1 MKRPIC
7 VIALIYIFIILG
19 LHYLGVVFFD
29 YDEVCS
35 NISKSNNYKG
45 IIVEEKEEEDY
56 KNVYIVKL
64 QSENKTINN
73 RKCILNLNNKKDN
86 KKLSYGDEICFGAEY
101 LIPEGKR
108 NYGGFD
114 YSLYMKTQK
123 LYGTFETE
131 NYELINKNKG
141 NKLEEKI
148 LEFKK
153 YVKNILNTNLEKDEA
168 NLCIGLLIGDRTNIS
183 KQTEEDF
190 KNSNLTH
197 MLAVSGSHF
206 TYIIIAISFV
216 NKGIKR
222 KRLGQIIMIIV
233 IILFM
238 NLTGNTASVVRS
250 GIMAIY
256 IILASIFHKRAD
268 IWTSM
273 AVAIIIQLI
282 NNPYAIFDIGLQLS
296 YGGVIGIV
304 VFNKN
309 ILYKILYFDDYIEI
323 KINEKIQ
330 KNNKYKT
337 QEINNTETKL
347 SKVRKYIIEASA
359 VTISANIVIIPIMMY
374 HFNTISF
381 TFLISNL
388 LAGPILGFVVIFG
401 FILIFLSF
409 ILNSLL
415 MPFFFILNF
424 LTSLILYIAH
434 ICANLPFSKVFVPT
448 PNKLILVLFYLNLFS
463 LVYYKEKNVKN
474 KKQKYFSILLIT
486 IIIFNFIY
494 PLAVYTK
501 KNLTINFIDV
511 GQGDSTLIR
520 VDNKNILI
528 DGGGSL
534 YSDSF
539 DVGEK
544 TLFPYL
550 LDRGIKY
557 LDYVIVSHF
566 DADHFQGLEYVIN
579 NIKIKNAIIS
589 SLGQNSKEYETFLKL
604 AKKNKINIIYVKK
617 GDSINFKNTIID
629 ILYPDNEIINDN
641 AKNNN
646 ALVCKL
652 ISNNFSMLFT
662 GDIEEIAEKKILT
675 LYEKNKEKLRADV
688 LKVGHHG
695 SKTSSSQEFIKAV
708 SPKIALIGV
717 GKDNNFGHPNSGVIE
732 RIEKNGATIY
742 RTDNIGEIE
751 LSIKSNGNIIIN
763 TCIKEK
769 LKMQ

>member
-19 LHYLGVVFFD
+19 LHYLGVVFLN
-29 YDEVCS
+29 YDKVCS
-35 NISKSNNYKG
+35 NISKSDNYKG

-56 KNVYIVKL
+56 KKVYIVKL
-64 QSENKTINN
+64 QSDNEIINN
-73 RKCILNLNNKKDN
+73 RKCILNLKNKNN
-86 KKLSYGDEICFGAEY
+86 KKLSYGDEIYFDGEY
-101 LIPEGKR
+101 SIPEGKR

-123 LYGTFETE
+123 LYGTFEIE

-141 NKLEEKI
+141 NKIEEKI
-148 LEFKK
+148 LDFKK
-153 YVKNILNTNLEKDEA
+153 YVKNILNTNLQKDEA

-183 KQTEEDF
+183 KQIEEDF

-206 TYIIIAISFV
+206 TYIILAISFV

-309 ILYKILYFDDYIEI
+309 ILSKILYFDNYI
-323 KINEKIQ
+323 KINIKEKIQ
-330 KNNKYKT
+330 KNNKYKM
-337 QEINNTETKL
+337 QEINNTEIKL
-347 SKVRKYIIEASA
+347 SKVKKYIIEASA

-388 LAGPILGFVVIFG
+388 LVGPILGFVVIFG

-409 ILNSLL
+409 ILNSFL
-415 MPFFFILNF
+415 MPFFFSLNILI
-424 LTSLILYIAH
+424 SIILYIAH

-448 PNKLILVLFYLNLFS
+448 PNKLMLVLFYLNLFI
-463 LVYYKEKNVKN
+463 LVYYKDKN
-474 KKQKYFSILLIT
+474 KKQKYSSILLII

-494 PLAVYTK
+494 PLAASTK

-550 LDRGIKY
+550 LDRGITY

-579 NIKIKNAIIS
+579 NIKVKNAIIS
-589 SLGQNSKEYETFLKL
+589 SLGQNSKEYETFLNL
-604 AKKNKINIIYVKK
+604 AKKKKINIIYVKK
-617 GDSINFKNTIID
+617 GDSINFNNAKIE

-652 ISNNFSMLFT
+652 IYNNFSMLFT
-662 GDIEEIAEKKILT
+662 GDIEEIAEKKILK

-695 SKTSSSQEFIKAV
+695 SKTSSSYDFIKTV

-717 GKDNNFGHPNSGVIE
+717 GKDNNFGHPNLGVIE
-732 RIEKNGATIY
+732 RLEKSGATIY
-742 RTDNIGEIE
+742 RTDYMGEIE
-751 LSIKSNGNIIIN
+751 LSIKSNGNMTIN

-769 LKMQ
+769 LN

>member
-19 LHYLGVVFFD
+19 LHYLGVVFLN
-29 YDEVCS
+29 YDKVCS
-35 NISKSNNYKG
+35 NISKSDNYKG

-56 KNVYIVKL
+56 KKVYIVKL
-64 QSENKTINN
+64 QSDNEIINN
-73 RKCILNLNNKKDN
+73 RKCILNLKNKNN
-86 KKLSYGDEICFGAEY
+86 KKLSYGDEIYFDGEY
-101 LIPEGKR
+101 SIPEGKR

-123 LYGTFETE
+123 LYGTFEIE

-141 NKLEEKI
+141 NKIEEKI
-148 LEFKK
+148 LDFKK
-153 YVKNILNTNLEKDEA
+153 YVKNILNTNLQKDEA

-183 KQTEEDF
+183 KQIEEDF

-206 TYIIIAISFV
+206 TYIILAISFV

-309 ILYKILYFDDYIEI
+309 ILSKILYIDNYTKI

-330 KNNKYKT
+330 KNNKYKM
-337 QEINNTETKL
+337 QEINNTEIKL
-347 SKVRKYIIEASA
+347 SKVKKYIIEASA

-388 LAGPILGFVVIFG
+388 LVGPILGFVVIFG

-409 ILNSLL
+409 ILNSFL
-415 MPFFFILNF
+415 MPFFFILNI
-424 LTSLILYIAH
+424 LISIILYIAH

-448 PNKLILVLFYLNLFS
+448 PNKLMLVLFYLNLFI

-474 KKQKYFSILLIT
+474 KKQKYSSILLII

-494 PLAVYTK
+494 PLADSTK

-550 LDRGIKY
+550 LDRGITY

-579 NIKIKNAIIS
+579 NIKVKNAIIS
-589 SLGQNSKEYETFLKL
+589 SLGQNSKEYETFLNL
-604 AKKNKINIIYVKK
+604 AKKKKINIIYVKK
-617 GDSINFKNTIID
+617 GDSINFNNAKIE

-652 ISNNFSMLFT
+652 IYNNFSMLFT
-662 GDIEEIAEKKILT
+662 GDIEEIAEKKILK

-695 SKTSSSQEFIKAV
+695 SKTSSSYDFIKTV

-717 GKDNNFGHPNSGVIE
+717 GKDNNFGHPNLGVIE
-732 RIEKNGATIY
+732 RLEKSGATIY
-742 RTDNIGEIE
+742 RTDNMGEIE
-751 LSIKSNGNIIIN
+751 LSIKSNGNMTIN

-769 LKMQ
+769 

>member
-19 LHYLGVVFFD
+19 LHYLGVVFLN

-35 NISKSNNYKG
+35 NISKSNSYKG

-56 KNVYIVKL
+56 KKVYIVKL
-64 QSENKTINN
+64 QSDNEIINN
-73 RKCILNLNNKKDN
+73 RKCILNLKNKNN
-86 KKLSYGDEICFGAEY
+86 KKLSYGDEIYFDGEY
-101 LIPEGKR
+101 SIPEGKR

-148 LEFKK
+148 LDFKK
-153 YVKNILNTNLEKDEA
+153 YVKNILNTNLQKDEA

-183 KQTEEDF
+183 KQIEEDF

-309 ILYKILYFDDYIEI
+309 ILSKILYFDNYI
-323 KINEKIQ
+323 KINIKEKIQ
-330 KNNKYKT
+330 KNNKYKM
-337 QEINNTETKL
+337 QEINNTEIKL
-347 SKVRKYIIEASA
+347 SKVKKYIIEASA

-388 LAGPILGFVVIFG
+388 LVGPILGFVVIFG

-415 MPFFFILNF
+415 MPFFFILNI
-424 LTSLILYIAH
+424 LISIILYIAH

-448 PNKLILVLFYLNLFS
+448 PNKLILVLFYLNLFI

-474 KKQKYFSILLIT
+474 KKQKYSSILLII

-494 PLAVYTK
+494 PFAASTK

-550 LDRGIKY
+550 LDRGITY

-579 NIKIKNAIIS
+579 NIKVKNTIIS
-589 SLGQNSKEYETFLKL
+589 SLGQNSKEFETFLNL
-604 AKKNKINIIYVKK
+604 AKKKKINIIYVKK
-617 GDSINFKNTIID
+617 GDSINFNNAKID

-652 ISNNFSMLFT
+652 IYNNFSMLFT
-662 GDIEEIAEKKILT
+662 GDIEEIAEKKILK

-695 SKTSSSQEFIKAV
+695 SKTSSSYDFIKTV

-717 GKDNNFGHPNSGVIE
+717 GKDNNFGHPNLGVIE
-732 RIEKNGATIY
+732 RLEKSGATIY
-742 RTDNIGEIE
+742 RTDYMGEIE
-751 LSIKSNGNIIIN
+751 LSIKSNGNMTIN

-769 LKMQ
+769 LN

>member
-19 LHYLGVVFFD
+19 LHYLGVVFFN
-29 YDEVCS
+29 YDEVCN

-56 KNVYIVKL
+56 KKVYIVKL
-64 QSENKTINN
+64 QSDNEIINN
-73 RKCILNLNNKKDN
+73 RKCILNLKNKNN
-86 KKLSYGDEICFGAEY
+86 KKLSYGDEIYFDGEY
-101 LIPEGKR
+101 SIPEGKR

-123 LYGTFETE
+123 LYGTFEIE

-141 NKLEEKI
+141 NKIEEKI
-148 LEFKK
+148 LDFKK
-153 YVKNILNTNLEKDEA
+153 YVKNILNTNLQKDEA
-168 NLCIGLLIGDRTNIS
+168 NLCIGLLIGDRANIS
-183 KQTEEDF
+183 KQIEEDF

-309 ILYKILYFDDYIEI
+309 ILSKILYFDNYI
-323 KINEKIQ
+323 KINIKEKIQ
-330 KNNKYKT
+330 KNNKYKM
-337 QEINNTETKL
+337 QEINNTEIKL
-347 SKVRKYIIEASA
+347 SKVKKYIIEASA

-388 LAGPILGFVVIFG
+388 LVGPILGFVVIFG

-409 ILNSLL
+409 ILNSFL
-415 MPFFFILNF
+415 MPFFFILNI
-424 LTSLILYIAH
+424 LISIILYIAH

-448 PNKLILVLFYLNLFS
+448 PNKLMLVLFYLNLFI
-463 LVYYKEKNVKN
+463 LFYYKEKNVKN
-474 KKQKYFSILLIT
+474 KKQKYSSILLII

-494 PLAVYTK
+494 PLADSTK

-534 YSDSF
+534 YSDGF

-550 LDRGIKY
+550 LDRGITY

-579 NIKIKNAIIS
+579 NIKVKNAIIS
-589 SLGQNSKEYETFLKL
+589 SLGQNSKEYETFLNL
-604 AKKNKINIIYVKK
+604 AKKKKINIIYVKK
-617 GDSINFKNTIID
+617 GDSINFNNAKID

-652 ISNNFSMLFT
+652 IYNNFSMLFT
-662 GDIEEIAEKKILT
+662 GDIEEIAEKKILK

-695 SKTSSSQEFIKAV
+695 SKTSSSYDFIKTV
-708 SPKIALIGV
+708 FPKIALIGV
-717 GKDNNFGHPNSGVIE
+717 GKDNNFGHPNLGVIE
-732 RIEKNGATIY
+732 RLEKSGATIY
-742 RTDNIGEIE
+742 RTDYMGEIE
-751 LSIKSNGNIIIN
+751 LSIKSNGNMTIN

-769 LKMQ
+769 LN

>member
-19 LHYLGVVFFD
+19 LHYLGVVFLN

-56 KNVYIVKL
+56 KKVYIVKL
-64 QSENKTINN
+64 QSDNEIINN
-73 RKCILNLNNKKDN
+73 RKCILNLKNKNN
-86 KKLSYGDEICFGAEY
+86 KKLSYGDEIYFDGEY
-101 LIPEGKR
+101 SIPEGKR

-123 LYGTFETE
+123 LYGTFEIE

-141 NKLEEKI
+141 NKIEEKI
-148 LEFKK
+148 LDFKK
-153 YVKNILNTNLEKDEA
+153 YVKNILNTNLQKDEA

-183 KQTEEDF
+183 KQIEEDF

-304 VFNKN
+304 GFNKN
-309 ILYKILYFDDYIEI
+309 ILSKILYFDNYI
-323 KINEKIQ
+323 KINIKEKIQ
-330 KNNKYKT
+330 KNNKYKM
-337 QEINNTETKL
+337 QEINNTEIKL
-347 SKVRKYIIEASA
+347 SKVKKYIIEASA

-388 LAGPILGFVVIFG
+388 LVGPILGFVVIFG

-409 ILNSLL
+409 ILNSFL
-415 MPFFFILNF
+415 MPFFFILNI
-424 LTSLILYIAH
+424 LISIILYIAH

-448 PNKLILVLFYLNLFS
+448 PNKLMLVLFYLNLFI
-463 LVYYKEKNVKN
+463 LFYYKEKNVKN
-474 KKQKYFSILLIT
+474 KKQKYSSILLII

-494 PLAVYTK
+494 PLADSTK

-550 LDRGIKY
+550 LDRGITY

-579 NIKIKNAIIS
+579 NIKVKNAIIS
-589 SLGQNSKEYETFLKL
+589 SLGQNSKEFEMFLNL
-604 AKKNKINIIYVKK
+604 AKKKKINIIYVKK
-617 GDSINFKNTIID
+617 GDSINFNNAKIE

-652 ISNNFSMLFT
+652 IYNNFSMLFT
-662 GDIEEIAEKKILT
+662 GDIEEIAEKKILK

-695 SKTSSSQEFIKAV
+695 SKTSSSYDFIKTV

-717 GKDNNFGHPNSGVIE
+717 GKDNNFGHPNLGVIE
-732 RIEKNGATIY
+732 RLEKSGATIY
-742 RTDNIGEIE
+742 RTDNMGEIE
-751 LSIKSNGNIIIN
+751 LSIKSNGNMTIN

-769 LKMQ
+769 

>member
-19 LHYLGVVFFD
+19 LHYLGVVFFN
-29 YDEVCS
+29 YDKVCS

-56 KNVYIVKL
+56 KKVYIVKL
-64 QSENKTINN
+64 QSDNEIINN
-73 RKCILNLNNKKDN
+73 RKCILNLKNKNN
-86 KKLSYGDEICFGAEY
+86 KKLSYGDEIYFDGEY
-101 LIPEGKR
+101 SIPEGKR

-123 LYGTFETE
+123 LYGTFEIE

-141 NKLEEKI
+141 NKIEEKI
-148 LEFKK
+148 LDFKK
-153 YVKNILNTNLEKDEA
+153 YVKNILNTNLQKDEA

-183 KQTEEDF
+183 KQIEEDF

-206 TYIIIAISFV
+206 TYIILAISFV

-309 ILYKILYFDDYIEI
+309 ILTKILYFDNYI
-323 KINEKIQ
+323 KINIKEKIQ
-330 KNNKYKT
+330 KNNKYKM
-337 QEINNTETKL
+337 QEINNTEIKL
-347 SKVRKYIIEASA
+347 SKVKKYIIEASA

-388 LAGPILGFVVIFG
+388 LVGPILGFVVIFG

-409 ILNSLL
+409 ILNSFL
-415 MPFFFILNF
+415 MPFFFILNI
-424 LTSLILYIAH
+424 LISIILYIAH

-448 PNKLILVLFYLNLFS
+448 PNKLMLVLFYLNLFI
-463 LVYYKEKNVKN
+463 LFYYKEKNVKN
-474 KKQKYFSILLIT
+474 KKQKYSSILLII

-494 PLAVYTK
+494 PLADSTK

-550 LDRGIKY
+550 LDRGITY

-579 NIKIKNAIIS
+579 NIKVKNAIIS
-589 SLGQNSKEYETFLKL
+589 SLGQNSKEYETFLNL
-604 AKKNKINIIYVKK
+604 AKKKKINIIYVKK
-617 GDSINFKNTIID
+617 GDSINFNNAKIE

-652 ISNNFSMLFT
+652 IYNNFSMLFT
-662 GDIEEIAEKKILT
+662 GDIEEIAEKKILK
-675 LYEKNKEKLRADV
+675 LYEKNKEKLREDV

-695 SKTSSSQEFIKAV
+695 SKTSSSYDFIKTV

-717 GKDNNFGHPNSGVIE
+717 GKDNNFGHPNLGVIE
-732 RIEKNGATIY
+732 RLEKSGATIY
-742 RTDNIGEIE
+742 RTDNMGEIE
-751 LSIKSNGNIIIN
+751 LSIKSNGNMTIN

-769 LKMQ
+769 

>member
-19 LHYLGVVFFD
+19 LHYLGVVFLN

-56 KNVYIVKL
+56 KKVYIVKL
-64 QSENKTINN
+64 QSDNEIINN
-73 RKCILNLNNKKDN
+73 RKCILNLKNKNN
-86 KKLSYGDEICFGAEY
+86 KKLSYGDEIYFDGEY
-101 LIPEGKR
+101 SIPEGKR

-123 LYGTFETE
+123 LYGTFEIE

-148 LEFKK
+148 LDFKK
-153 YVKNILNTNLEKDEA
+153 YVKNILNTNLQKDEA

-183 KQTEEDF
+183 KQIEEDF

-206 TYIIIAISFV
+206 TYIILAISFV

-309 ILYKILYFDDYIEI
+309 ILSKILYFDNYI
-323 KINEKIQ
+323 KINIKEKIQ
-330 KNNKYKT
+330 KNNKYKM
-337 QEINNTETKL
+337 QEINNTEIKL
-347 SKVRKYIIEASA
+347 SKVKKYIIEASA

-388 LAGPILGFVVIFG
+388 LVGPILGFVVIFG

-409 ILNSLL
+409 ILNSFL
-415 MPFFFILNF
+415 MPFFFILNI
-424 LTSLILYIAH
+424 LISIILYIAH

-448 PNKLILVLFYLNLFS
+448 PNKLILVLFYLNLFT
-463 LVYYKEKNVKN
+463 LFYYKEKNVKN
-474 KKQKYFSILLIT
+474 KKQKYSSILLII

-494 PLAVYTK
+494 PLADSTK

-550 LDRGIKY
+550 LDRGITY

-579 NIKIKNAIIS
+579 NIKVKNAIIS
-589 SLGQNSKEYETFLKL
+589 SLGQNSKEYETFLNL
-604 AKKNKINIIYVKK
+604 AKKKKINIIYVKK
-617 GDSINFKNTIID
+617 GDSINFNNAKIE

-652 ISNNFSMLFT
+652 IYNNFSMLFT
-662 GDIEEIAEKKILT
+662 GDIEEIAEKKILK

-695 SKTSSSQEFIKAV
+695 SKTSSSYDFIKTV
-708 SPKIALIGV
+708 FPKIALIGV
-717 GKDNNFGHPNSGVIE
+717 GKDNNFGHPNLGVIE
-732 RIEKNGATIY
+732 RIEKSGATIY
-742 RTDNIGEIE
+742 RTDYMGEIE
-751 LSIKSNGNIIIN
+751 LSIKSNGNMTIN

-769 LKMQ
+769 LN

>member
-19 LHYLGVVFFD
+19 LHYLGVVFLN
-29 YDEVCS
+29 YDEVCN

-56 KNVYIVKL
+56 KKVYIVKL
-64 QSENKTINN
+64 QSDNEIINN
-73 RKCILNLNNKKDN
+73 RKCILNLKNKNN
-86 KKLSYGDEICFGAEY
+86 KKLSYGDEIYFDREY
-101 LIPEGKR
+101 SIPEGKR

-123 LYGTFETE
+123 LYGTFEIE

-141 NKLEEKI
+141 NKIEEKI
-148 LEFKK
+148 LGFKK
-153 YVKNILNTNLEKDEA
+153 YVKNILNTNLQKDEA

-183 KQTEEDF
+183 KQIEEDF

-309 ILYKILYFDDYIEI
+309 ILSKILYFDNYI
-323 KINEKIQ
+323 KINIKEKIQ
-330 KNNKYKT
+330 KNNKYKM
-337 QEINNTETKL
+337 QEINNTEIKL
-347 SKVRKYIIEASA
+347 SKVKKYIIEASA

-388 LAGPILGFVVIFG
+388 IVGPILGFVVIFG

-415 MPFFFILNF
+415 MPFFFILNI
-424 LTSLILYIAH
+424 LISIILYIAH

-448 PNKLILVLFYLNLFS
+448 PNKLILVLFYLNLFT
-463 LVYYKEKNVKN
+463 LFYYKEKNVKN
-474 KKQKYFSILLIT
+474 KKQKYSSILLII

-494 PLAVYTK
+494 PLADSTK

-550 LDRGIKY
+550 LDRGITY

-579 NIKIKNAIIS
+579 NIKVKNAIIS
-589 SLGQNSKEYETFLKL
+589 SLGQNSKEFETFLNL
-604 AKKNKINIIYVKK
+604 AKKKKINIIYVKK
-617 GDSINFKNTIID
+617 GDSINFNNAKIE

-652 ISNNFSMLFT
+652 IYNNFSMLFT
-662 GDIEEIAEKKILT
+662 GDIEEIAEKKILK

-695 SKTSSSQEFIKAV
+695 SKTSSSYDFIKTV

-717 GKDNNFGHPNSGVIE
+717 GKDNNFGHPNLGVIE
-732 RIEKNGATIY
+732 RLEKSGTTIY
-742 RTDNIGEIE
+742 RTDYMGEIE
-751 LSIKSNGNIIIN
+751 LSIKSNGNMTIN

-769 LKMQ
+769 LN

>member
-19 LHYLGVVFFD
+19 LYYLGVVFFN
-29 YDEVCS
+29 YDKVCS

-56 KNVYIVKL
+56 KKVYIVKL
-64 QSENKTINN
+64 QSDNEIINN
-73 RKCILNLNNKKDN
+73 RKCILNLKNKNN
-86 KKLSYGDEICFGAEY
+86 KKLSYGDEIYFDGEY
-101 LIPEGKR
+101 SIPEGKR

-123 LYGTFETE
+123 LYGTFEIE

-141 NKLEEKI
+141 NKIEEKI
-148 LEFKK
+148 LDFKK
-153 YVKNILNTNLEKDEA
+153 YVKNILNTNLQKDEA

-183 KQTEEDF
+183 KQIEEDF

-206 TYIIIAISFV
+206 TYIILAISFV

-309 ILYKILYFDDYIEI
+309 ILSKILYFDNYI
-323 KINEKIQ
+323 KINIKEKIQ
-330 KNNKYKT
+330 KNNKYKM
-337 QEINNTETKL
+337 QEINNTEIKL
-347 SKVRKYIIEASA
+347 SKVKKYIIEASA

-388 LAGPILGFVVIFG
+388 LVGPILGFVVIFG

-409 ILNSLL
+409 ILNSFL
-415 MPFFFILNF
+415 MPFFFILNI
-424 LTSLILYIAH
+424 LISIILYIAH

-448 PNKLILVLFYLNLFS
+448 PNKLMLVLFYLNLFI
-463 LVYYKEKNVKN
+463 LFYYKEKNVKN
-474 KKQKYFSILLIT
+474 KKQKYSSILLII

-494 PLAVYTK
+494 PLADSTK

-550 LDRGIKY
+550 LDRGITY

-579 NIKIKNAIIS
+579 NIKVKNAIIS
-589 SLGQNSKEYETFLKL
+589 SLGQNSKEFETFLNL
-604 AKKNKINIIYVKK
+604 AKKKKINIIYVKK
-617 GDSINFKNTIID
+617 GDSINFNNAKIE
-629 ILYPDNEIINDN
+629 ILYPDNEIINGN

-652 ISNNFSMLFT
+652 IYNNFSMLFT
-662 GDIEEIAEKKILT
+662 GDIEEIAEKKILK

-695 SKTSSSQEFIKAV
+695 SKTSSSYDFIKTV
-708 SPKIALIGV
+708 FPKIALIGV
-717 GKDNNFGHPNSGVIE
+717 GKDNNFGHPNLGVIE
-732 RIEKNGATIY
+732 RLEKSGATIY
-742 RTDNIGEIE
+742 RTDYMGEIE
-751 LSIKSNGNIIIN
+751 LSIKSNGNMTIN

-769 LKMQ
+769 

>member
-1 MKRPIC
+1 M
-7 VIALIYIFIILG
+7 
-19 LHYLGVVFFD
+19 
-29 YDEVCS
+29 
-35 NISKSNNYKG
+35 
-45 IIVEEKEEEDY
+45 
-56 KNVYIVKL
+56 
-64 QSENKTINN
+64 
-73 RKCILNLNNKKDN
+73 
-86 KKLSYGDEICFGAEY
+86 
-101 LIPEGKR
+101 
-108 NYGGFD
+108 
-114 YSLYMKTQK
+114 
-123 LYGTFETE
+123 
-131 NYELINKNKG
+131 
-141 NKLEEKI
+141 
-148 LEFKK
+148 
-153 YVKNILNTNLEKDEA
+153 
-168 NLCIGLLIGDRTNIS
+168 CIGLLIGDRTNIS
-183 KQTEEDF
+183 KQIEEDF

-304 VFNKN
+304 GFNKN
-309 ILYKILYFDDYIEI
+309 ILSKILYFDNYI
-323 KINEKIQ
+323 KINIKEKIQ
-330 KNNKYKT
+330 KNNKYKM
-337 QEINNTETKL
+337 QEINNTEIKL
-347 SKVRKYIIEASA
+347 SKVKKYIIEASA

-388 LAGPILGFVVIFG
+388 LVGPILGFVVIFG

-409 ILNSLL
+409 ILNSFL
-415 MPFFFILNF
+415 MPFFFILNI
-424 LTSLILYIAH
+424 LISIILYIAH

-448 PNKLILVLFYLNLFS
+448 PNKLMLVLFYLNLFI
-463 LVYYKEKNVKN
+463 LFYYKEKNVKN
-474 KKQKYFSILLIT
+474 KKQKYSSILLII

-494 PLAVYTK
+494 PLADSTK

-550 LDRGIKY
+550 LDRGITY

-579 NIKIKNAIIS
+579 NIKVKNAIIS
-589 SLGQNSKEYETFLKL
+589 SLGQNSKEFEMFLNL
-604 AKKNKINIIYVKK
+604 AKKKKINIIYVKK
-617 GDSINFKNTIID
+617 GDSINFNNAKIE

-652 ISNNFSMLFT
+652 IYNNFSMLFT
-662 GDIEEIAEKKILT
+662 GDIEEIAEKKILK

-695 SKTSSSQEFIKAV
+695 SKTSSSYDFIKTV

-717 GKDNNFGHPNSGVIE
+717 GKDNNFGHPNLGVIE
-732 RIEKNGATIY
+732 RLEKSGATIY
-742 RTDNIGEIE
+742 RTDNMGEIE
-751 LSIKSNGNIIIN
+751 LSIKSNGNMTIN

-769 LKMQ
+769 

>member
-19 LHYLGVVFFD
+19 LHYLGVVFLN
-29 YDEVCS
+29 YNKVCS
-35 NISKSNNYKG
+35 NISKSDNYKG

-56 KNVYIVKL
+56 KKVYIVKL
-64 QSENKTINN
+64 QSDNEIINN
-73 RKCILNLNNKKDN
+73 RKCILNLKNKNN
-86 KKLSYGDEICFGAEY
+86 KKLSYGDEIYFDGEY
-101 LIPEGKR
+101 SIPEGKR

-123 LYGTFETE
+123 LYGTFEIE

-148 LEFKK
+148 LDFKK
-153 YVKNILNTNLEKDEA
+153 YVKNILNTNLQKDEA

-183 KQTEEDF
+183 KQIEEDF

-206 TYIIIAISFV
+206 TYIILAISFV

-238 NLTGNTASVVRS
+238 NLTGNTASVIRS

-309 ILYKILYFDDYIEI
+309 ILSKILYFDNYI
-323 KINEKIQ
+323 KINIKEKIQ
-330 KNNKYKT
+330 KNNKYKM
-337 QEINNTETKL
+337 QEINNTEIKL
-347 SKVRKYIIEASA
+347 SKVKKYIIEASA

-409 ILNSLL
+409 ILNSFL
-415 MPFFFILNF
+415 MPFFFSLNILI
-424 LTSLILYIAH
+424 SIILYIAH

-448 PNKLILVLFYLNLFS
+448 PNKLMLVLFYLNLFI
-463 LVYYKEKNVKN
+463 LVYYKDKN
-474 KKQKYFSILLIT
+474 KKQKYSSILLII

-494 PLAVYTK
+494 PLAASTK

-550 LDRGIKY
+550 LDRGITY

-579 NIKIKNAIIS
+579 NIKVKNAIIS
-589 SLGQNSKEYETFLKL
+589 SLGQNSKEYETFLNL
-604 AKKNKINIIYVKK
+604 AKKKKINIIYVKK
-617 GDSINFKNTIID
+617 GDSIKFNNAKID

-652 ISNNFSMLFT
+652 IYNNFSMLFT
-662 GDIEEIAEKKILT
+662 GDIEEIAEKKILK

-695 SKTSSSQEFIKAV
+695 SKTSSSYDFIKTV

-717 GKDNNFGHPNSGVIE
+717 GKDNNFGHPNLGVIE
-732 RIEKNGATIY
+732 RLEKSGATIY
-742 RTDNIGEIE
+742 RTDNMGEIE
-751 LSIKSNGNIIIN
+751 LSIKSNGNMTIN

-769 LKMQ
+769 

>member
-19 LHYLGVVFFD
+19 LHYLGVVFLN
-29 YDEVCS
+29 YNKVCS
-35 NISKSNNYKG
+35 NISKSDNYKG

-56 KNVYIVKL
+56 KKVYIVKL
-64 QSENKTINN
+64 QSDNEIINN
-73 RKCILNLNNKKDN
+73 RKCILNLKNKNN
-86 KKLSYGDEICFGAEY
+86 KKLSYGDEIYFDGEY
-101 LIPEGKR
+101 SIPEGKR

-123 LYGTFETE
+123 LYGTFEIE

-148 LEFKK
+148 LDFKK
-153 YVKNILNTNLEKDEA
+153 YVKNILNTNLQKDEA

-183 KQTEEDF
+183 KQIEEDF

-206 TYIIIAISFV
+206 TYIILAISFV

-309 ILYKILYFDDYIEI
+309 ILSKILYFDNYI
-323 KINEKIQ
+323 KINIKEKIQ
-330 KNNKYKT
+330 KNNKYKM
-337 QEINNTETKL
+337 QEINNTEIKL
-347 SKVRKYIIEASA
+347 SKVKKYIIEASA

-388 LAGPILGFVVIFG
+388 LVGPILGFVVIFG

-409 ILNSLL
+409 ILNSFL
-415 MPFFFILNF
+415 MPFFFILNI
-424 LTSLILYIAH
+424 LISIILYIAH

-448 PNKLILVLFYLNLFS
+448 PNKLMLVLFYLNLFI

-474 KKQKYFSILLIT
+474 KKQKYSSILLII

-494 PLAVYTK
+494 PLAASTK

-550 LDRGIKY
+550 LDRGITY

-579 NIKIKNAIIS
+579 NIKVKNAIIS
-589 SLGQNSKEYETFLKL
+589 SLGQNSKEYETFLNL
-604 AKKNKINIIYVKK
+604 AKKKKINIIYVKK
-617 GDSINFKNTIID
+617 GDSIKFNNAKME

-652 ISNNFSMLFT
+652 IYNNFSMLFT
-662 GDIEEIAEKKILT
+662 GDIEEIAEKKILK

-695 SKTSSSQEFIKAV
+695 SKTSSSYDFIKTV

-717 GKDNNFGHPNSGVIE
+717 GKDNNFGHPNLGVIE
-732 RIEKNGATIY
+732 RLEKSGATIY
-742 RTDNIGEIE
+742 RTDNMGEIE
-751 LSIKSNGNIIIN
+751 LSIKSNGNMTIN

-769 LKMQ
+769 

>member
-19 LHYLGVVFFD
+19 LHYLGVVFFN
-29 YDEVCS
+29 YDKVCS

-56 KNVYIVKL
+56 KKVYIVKL
-64 QSENKTINN
+64 QSDNEIINN
-73 RKCILNLNNKKDN
+73 RKCILNLKNKNN
-86 KKLSYGDEICFGAEY
+86 KKLSYGDEIYFDGEY
-101 LIPEGKR
+101 SIPEGKR

-123 LYGTFETE
+123 LYGTFEIE

-148 LEFKK
+148 LDFKK
-153 YVKNILNTNLEKDEA
+153 YVKNILNTNLQKDEA

-183 KQTEEDF
+183 KQIEEDF

-206 TYIIIAISFV
+206 TYIILAISFV

-309 ILYKILYFDDYIEI
+309 ILSKILYFDNYI
-323 KINEKIQ
+323 KINIKEKIQ
-330 KNNKYKT
+330 KNNKYKM
-337 QEINNTETKL
+337 QEINNTEIKL
-347 SKVRKYIIEASA
+347 SKVKKYIIEASA

-388 LAGPILGFVVIFG
+388 LVGPILGFVVIFG

-409 ILNSLL
+409 ILNSFL
-415 MPFFFILNF
+415 MPFFFILNI
-424 LTSLILYIAH
+424 LISIILYIAH

-448 PNKLILVLFYLNLFS
+448 PNKLMLVLFYLNLFI
-463 LVYYKEKNVKN
+463 LFYYKEKNVKN
-474 KKQKYFSILLIT
+474 KKQKYSSILLII

-494 PLAVYTK
+494 PLADSTK

-550 LDRGIKY
+550 LDRGITY

-579 NIKIKNAIIS
+579 NIKVKNAIIS
-589 SLGQNSKEYETFLKL
+589 SLGQNSKEFETFLNL
-604 AKKNKINIIYVKK
+604 AKKKKINIIYVKK
-617 GDSINFKNTIID
+617 GDSINFNNAKIE
-629 ILYPDNEIINDN
+629 ILYPDNEIINGN

-652 ISNNFSMLFT
+652 IYNNFSMLFT
-662 GDIEEIAEKKILT
+662 GDIEEIAEKKILK

-695 SKTSSSQEFIKAV
+695 SKTSSSYDFIKTV
-708 SPKIALIGV
+708 FPKIALIGV
-717 GKDNNFGHPNSGVIE
+717 GKDNNFGHPNLGVIE
-732 RIEKNGATIY
+732 RLEKSGATIY
-742 RTDNIGEIE
+742 RTDYMGEIE
-751 LSIKSNGNIIIN
+751 LSIKSNGNMTIN

-769 LKMQ
+769 LN

>member
-19 LHYLGVVFFD
+19 LHYLGVVFLN
-29 YDEVCS
+29 YDEVCN

-56 KNVYIVKL
+56 KKVYIVKL
-64 QSENKTINN
+64 QSDNEIINN
-73 RKCILNLNNKKDN
+73 RKCILNLKNKNN
-86 KKLSYGDEICFGAEY
+86 KKLSYGDEIYFDREY
-101 LIPEGKR
+101 SIPEGKR

-123 LYGTFETE
+123 LYGTFEIE

-141 NKLEEKI
+141 NKIEEKI
-148 LEFKK
+148 LGFKK
-153 YVKNILNTNLEKDEA
+153 YVKNILNTNLQKDEA

-183 KQTEEDF
+183 KQIEEDF

-309 ILYKILYFDDYIEI
+309 ILSKILYFDNYI
-323 KINEKIQ
+323 KINIKEKIQ
-330 KNNKYKT
+330 KNNKYKM
-337 QEINNTETKL
+337 QEINNTEIKL
-347 SKVRKYIIEASA
+347 SKVKKYIIEASA

-388 LAGPILGFVVIFG
+388 IVGPILGFVVIFG

-424 LTSLILYIAH
+424 LISIILYIAH

-448 PNKLILVLFYLNLFS
+448 PNKLILVLFYLNLFT
-463 LVYYKEKNVKN
+463 LFYYKEKNVKN
-474 KKQKYFSILLIT
+474 KKQKYSSILLII

-494 PLAVYTK
+494 PLAASTK

-550 LDRGIKY
+550 LDRGITY

-579 NIKIKNAIIS
+579 NIKVKNAIIS
-589 SLGQNSKEYETFLKL
+589 SLGQNSKEYETFLNL
-604 AKKNKINIIYVKK
+604 AKKKKINIIYVKK
-617 GDSINFKNTIID
+617 GDSINFNNAKIE

-652 ISNNFSMLFT
+652 IYNNFSMLFT
-662 GDIEEIAEKKILT
+662 GDIEEIAEKKILK
-675 LYEKNKEKLRADV
+675 LYEKNKEKLRADI

-695 SKTSSSQEFIKAV
+695 SKTSSSYNFIKTV

-717 GKDNNFGHPNSGVIE
+717 GKDNNFGHPNLGVIE
-732 RIEKNGATIY
+732 RLEKSGATIY
-742 RTDNIGEIE
+742 RTDYMGEIE
-751 LSIKSNGNIIIN
+751 LSIKSNGNMTIN

-769 LKMQ
+769 LN

>member
-19 LHYLGVVFFD
+19 LHYLGVVFLN
-29 YDEVCS
+29 YDKVCS
-35 NISKSNNYKG
+35 NISKSDNYKG

-56 KNVYIVKL
+56 KKVYIVKL
-64 QSENKTINN
+64 QSDNEIINN
-73 RKCILNLNNKKDN
+73 RKCILNLKNKNN
-86 KKLSYGDEICFGAEY
+86 KKLSYGDEIYFDGEY
-101 LIPEGKR
+101 SIPEGKR

-123 LYGTFETE
+123 LYGTFEIE

-141 NKLEEKI
+141 NKIEEKI
-148 LEFKK
+148 LDFKK
-153 YVKNILNTNLEKDEA
+153 YVKNILNTNLQKDEA

-183 KQTEEDF
+183 KQIEEDF

-206 TYIIIAISFV
+206 TYIILAISFV

-309 ILYKILYFDDYIEI
+309 ILSKILYIDNYI
-323 KINEKIQ
+323 KINIKEKIQ
-330 KNNKYKT
+330 KNNKYKM
-337 QEINNTETKL
+337 QEINNTEIKL
-347 SKVRKYIIEASA
+347 SKVKKYIIEASA

-388 LAGPILGFVVIFG
+388 LVGPILGFVVIFG

-409 ILNSLL
+409 ILNSFL
-415 MPFFFILNF
+415 MPFFFILNI
-424 LTSLILYIAH
+424 LISIILYIAH

-448 PNKLILVLFYLNLFS
+448 PNKLMLVLFYLNLFI

-474 KKQKYFSILLIT
+474 KKQKYSSILLII

-494 PLAVYTK
+494 PLAASTK

-550 LDRGIKY
+550 LDRGITY

-579 NIKIKNAIIS
+579 NIKVKNAIIS
-589 SLGQNSKEYETFLKL
+589 SLGQNSKEYETFLNL
-604 AKKNKINIIYVKK
+604 AKKKKINIIYVKK
-617 GDSINFKNTIID
+617 GDSINFNNAKIE

-652 ISNNFSMLFT
+652 IYNNFSMLFT
-662 GDIEEIAEKKILT
+662 GDIEEIAEKKILK

-695 SKTSSSQEFIKAV
+695 SKTSSSYDFIKTV

-717 GKDNNFGHPNSGVIE
+717 GKDNNFGHPNLGVIE
-732 RIEKNGATIY
+732 RLEKSGATIY
-742 RTDNIGEIE
+742 RTDNMGEIE
-751 LSIKSNGNIIIN
+751 LSIKSNGNMTIN

-769 LKMQ
+769 

>member
-19 LHYLGVVFFD
+19 LHYLGVVFFN
-29 YDEVCS
+29 YDKVCS

-56 KNVYIVKL
+56 KKVYIVKL
-64 QSENKTINN
+64 QSENKAINN
-73 RKCILNLNNKKDN
+73 RKCILNLKNKNN
-86 KKLSYGDEICFGAEY
+86 KKLSYGDEIYFDGEY
-101 LIPEGKR
+101 SIPEGKR

-123 LYGTFETE
+123 LYGTFEIE

-141 NKLEEKI
+141 NKIEEKI
-148 LEFKK
+148 LDFKK
-153 YVKNILNTNLEKDEA
+153 YVKNILNTNLQKDEA

-183 KQTEEDF
+183 KQIEEDF

-206 TYIIIAISFV
+206 TYIILAISFV

-309 ILYKILYFDDYIEI
+309 ILSKILYFDNYI
-323 KINEKIQ
+323 KINIKEKIQ
-330 KNNKYKT
+330 KNNKYKM
-337 QEINNTETKL
+337 QEINNTEIKL
-347 SKVRKYIIEASA
+347 SKVKKYIIEASA

-388 LAGPILGFVVIFG
+388 LVGPILGFVVIFG

-409 ILNSLL
+409 ILNSFL
-415 MPFFFILNF
+415 MPFFFILNI
-424 LTSLILYIAH
+424 LISIILYIAH

-448 PNKLILVLFYLNLFS
+448 PNKLILVLFYLNLFT
-463 LVYYKEKNVKN
+463 LFYYKEKNVKN
-474 KKQKYFSILLIT
+474 KKQKYFSILLII

-494 PLAVYTK
+494 PLAASTK

-550 LDRGIKY
+550 LDRGITY

-579 NIKIKNAIIS
+579 NIKVKNAIIS
-589 SLGQNSKEYETFLKL
+589 SLGQNSKEYETFLNL
-604 AKKNKINIIYVKK
+604 TKKKKINIIYVKK
-617 GDSINFKNTIID
+617 GDSIKFNNAKIE

-652 ISNNFSMLFT
+652 IYNNFSMLFT
-662 GDIEEIAEKKILT
+662 GDIEEIAEKKILK

-695 SKTSSSQEFIKAV
+695 SKTSSSYQFIKAV

-717 GKDNNFGHPNSGVIE
+717 GKDNNFGHPNLGVIE
-732 RIEKNGATIY
+732 RIEKSGATIY
-742 RTDNIGEIE
+742 RTDYMGEIE
-751 LSIKSNGNIIIN
+751 LSIKSNGNMTIN

-769 LKMQ
+769 LN

>member
-19 LHYLGVVFFD
+19 LHYLGVVFLN

-56 KNVYIVKL
+56 KKVYIVKL
-64 QSENKTINN
+64 QSDNEIINN
-73 RKCILNLNNKKDN
+73 RKCILNLKNKNN
-86 KKLSYGDEICFGAEY
+86 KKLSYGDEIYFDGEY
-101 LIPEGKR
+101 SIPEGKR

-123 LYGTFETE
+123 LYGTFEIE

-148 LEFKK
+148 LDFKK
-153 YVKNILNTNLEKDEA
+153 YVKNILNTNLQKDEA

-183 KQTEEDF
+183 KQIEEDF

-309 ILYKILYFDDYIEI
+309 ILSKILYFDNYI
-323 KINEKIQ
+323 KINIKEKIQ
-330 KNNKYKT
+330 KNNKYKM
-337 QEINNTETKL
+337 QEINNTEIKL
-347 SKVRKYIIEASA
+347 SKVKKYIIEASA

-388 LAGPILGFVVIFG
+388 LVGPILGFVVIFG

-409 ILNSLL
+409 ILNSFL
-415 MPFFFILNF
+415 MPFFFILNI
-424 LTSLILYIAH
+424 LISIILYIAH

-448 PNKLILVLFYLNLFS
+448 PNKLILVLFYLNLFI
-463 LVYYKEKNVKN
+463 LFYYKEKNVKN
-474 KKQKYFSILLIT
+474 KKQKYSSILLII

-494 PLAVYTK
+494 PLAASTK

-550 LDRGIKY
+550 LDRGITY

-579 NIKIKNAIIS
+579 NIKVKNAIIS
-589 SLGQNSKEYETFLKL
+589 SLGQNSKEFETFLNL
-604 AKKNKINIIYVKK
+604 AKKKKINIIYVKK
-617 GDSINFKNTIID
+617 GDSINFNNAKID

-652 ISNNFSMLFT
+652 IYNNFSMLFT
-662 GDIEEIAEKKILT
+662 GDIEEIAEKKILK

-695 SKTSSSQEFIKAV
+695 SKTSSSYDFIKTV
-708 SPKIALIGV
+708 FPKIALIGV
-717 GKDNNFGHPNSGVIE
+717 GKDNNFGHPNLGVIE
-732 RIEKNGATIY
+732 RLEKSGATIY
-742 RTDNIGEIE
+742 RTDYMGEIE
-751 LSIKSNGNIIIN
+751 LSIKSNGNMTIN

-769 LKMQ
+769 

>member
-19 LHYLGVVFFD
+19 LHYLGVVFLN
-29 YDEVCS
+29 YDEVCN

-56 KNVYIVKL
+56 KKVYIVRL
-64 QSENKTINN
+64 QSDNETINN
-73 RKCILNLNNKKDN
+73 RKCILNLKNKNN
-86 KKLSYGDEICFGAEY
+86 KKLSYGDEIYFDGEY
-101 LIPEGKR
+101 SIPEGKR

-123 LYGTFETE
+123 LYGTFEIE

-148 LEFKK
+148 LDFKK
-153 YVKNILNTNLEKDEA
+153 YVKNILNTNLDKDEA

-183 KQTEEDF
+183 KQIEEDF

-206 TYIIIAISFV
+206 TYIILAISFA

-309 ILYKILYFDDYIEI
+309 ILSKILYFDNYI
-323 KINEKIQ
+323 KINIKEKIQ
-330 KNNKYKT
+330 KNNKYKM
-337 QEINNTETKL
+337 QEINNTEIKL
-347 SKVRKYIIEASA
+347 SKVKKYIIEASA

-388 LAGPILGFVVIFG
+388 LVGPILGFVVIFG

-409 ILNSLL
+409 ILNSFL
-415 MPFFFILNF
+415 MPFFFSLNILI
-424 LTSLILYIAH
+424 SIILYIAH

-448 PNKLILVLFYLNLFS
+448 PNKLMLVLFYLNLFI

-474 KKQKYFSILLIT
+474 KKQKYSSILLII

-494 PLAVYTK
+494 PLAASTK

-550 LDRGIKY
+550 LDRGITY

-579 NIKIKNAIIS
+579 NIKVKNAIIS
-589 SLGQNSKEYETFLKL
+589 SLGQNSKEYETFLNL
-604 AKKNKINIIYVKK
+604 AKKKKINIIYVKK
-617 GDSINFKNTIID
+617 GDSINFNNAKIE

-652 ISNNFSMLFT
+652 IYNNFSMLFT
-662 GDIEEIAEKKILT
+662 GDIEEIAEKKILK

-695 SKTSSSQEFIKAV
+695 SKTSSSYDFIKTV

-717 GKDNNFGHPNSGVIE
+717 GKDNNFGHPNLGVIE
-732 RIEKNGATIY
+732 RLEKSGATIY
-742 RTDNIGEIE
+742 RTDYMGEIE
-751 LSIKSNGNIIIN
+751 LSIKSNGNMTIN

-769 LKMQ
+769 LN

>member
-19 LHYLGVVFFD
+19 LHYLGVVFFN
-29 YDEVCS
+29 YDKVCS

-45 IIVEEKEEEDY
+45 IIVEEKEEQDY
-56 KNVYIVKL
+56 KKVYIVKL
-64 QSENKTINN
+64 QSENKAINN
-73 RKCILNLNNKKDN
+73 RKCILNLKNKNN
-86 KKLSYGDEICFGAEY
+86 KKLSYGDEIYFDGEY
-101 LIPEGKR
+101 SIPEGKR

-123 LYGTFETE
+123 LYGTFEIE

-148 LEFKK
+148 LDFKK
-153 YVKNILNTNLEKDEA
+153 YVKNILNTNLDKDEA

-183 KQTEEDF
+183 KQIEEDF

-206 TYIIIAISFV
+206 TYIILAISFV

-309 ILYKILYFDDYIEI
+309 ILSKILYIDNYTKI

-330 KNNKYKT
+330 KNNKYKM
-337 QEINNTETKL
+337 QEINNTEIKL
-347 SKVRKYIIEASA
+347 SKAKKYIIEASA

-388 LAGPILGFVVIFG
+388 LVGPILGFVVIFG

-409 ILNSLL
+409 ILNSFL
-415 MPFFFILNF
+415 MPFFFILNI
-424 LTSLILYIAH
+424 LISIILYIAH

-448 PNKLILVLFYLNLFS
+448 PNKLMLVLFYLNLFI
-463 LVYYKEKNVKN
+463 LVYYKDKN
-474 KKQKYFSILLIT
+474 KKQKYSSILLII

-494 PLAVYTK
+494 PLADSTK

-550 LDRGIKY
+550 LDRGITY

-579 NIKIKNAIIS
+579 NIKVKNAIIS
-589 SLGQNSKEYETFLKL
+589 SLGQNSKEYETFLNL
-604 AKKNKINIIYVKK
+604 TKKKKINIIYVKK
-617 GDSINFKNTIID
+617 GDSIKFNNAKIE

-652 ISNNFSMLFT
+652 IYNNFSMLFT
-662 GDIEEIAEKKILT
+662 GDIEEIAEKKILK

-695 SKTSSSQEFIKAV
+695 SKTSSSYDFIKTV

-717 GKDNNFGHPNSGVIE
+717 GKDNNFGHPNLGVIE
-732 RIEKNGATIY
+732 RLEKSGATIY
-742 RTDNIGEIE
+742 RTDNMGEIE
-751 LSIKSNGNIIIN
+751 LSIKSNGNMTIN

-769 LKMQ
+769 

>member
-19 LHYLGVVFFD
+19 LHYLGVVFLN

-56 KNVYIVKL
+56 KKVYIVKL
-64 QSENKTINN
+64 QSDNEIINN
-73 RKCILNLNNKKDN
+73 RKCILNLKNKNN
-86 KKLSYGDEICFGAEY
+86 KKLSYGDEIYFDGEY
-101 LIPEGKR
+101 SIPEEKR

-123 LYGTFETE
+123 LYGTFEIE
-131 NYELINKNKG
+131 NYELINKNKL

-148 LEFKK
+148 LDFKK
-153 YVKNILNTNLEKDEA
+153 YVKNILNTNLQKDEA

-183 KQTEEDF
+183 KQIEEDF

-206 TYIIIAISFV
+206 TYIILAISFV

-309 ILYKILYFDDYIEI
+309 ILSKILYFDNYI
-323 KINEKIQ
+323 KINIKEKIQ
-330 KNNKYKT
+330 KNNKYKM
-337 QEINNTETKL
+337 QEINNTEIKL
-347 SKVRKYIIEASA
+347 SKVKKYIIEASA

-388 LAGPILGFVVIFG
+388 LVGPILGFVVIFG

-409 ILNSLL
+409 ILNSFL
-415 MPFFFILNF
+415 MPFFFILNI
-424 LTSLILYIAH
+424 LISIILYIAH

-448 PNKLILVLFYLNLFS
+448 PNKLMLVLFYLNLFI

-474 KKQKYFSILLIT
+474 KKQKYFSILLI
-486 IIIFNFIY
+486 IIILFNFIY
-494 PLAVYTK
+494 PLAASTK

-550 LDRGIKY
+550 LDRGITY

-579 NIKIKNAIIS
+579 NIKVKNAIIS
-589 SLGQNSKEYETFLKL
+589 SLGQNSKEYETFLNL
-604 AKKNKINIIYVKK
+604 AKKKKINIIYVKK
-617 GDSINFKNTIID
+617 GDSINFNNAKIE

-652 ISNNFSMLFT
+652 IYNNFSMLFT
-662 GDIEEIAEKKILT
+662 GDIEEIAEKKILK

-695 SKTSSSQEFIKAV
+695 SKTSSSYDFIKTV

-717 GKDNNFGHPNSGVIE
+717 GKDNNFGHPNLGVIE
-732 RIEKNGATIY
+732 RLEKSGATIY
-742 RTDNIGEIE
+742 RTDYMGEIE
-751 LSIKSNGNIIIN
+751 LSIKSNGNMTIN

-769 LKMQ
+769 LN

>member
-19 LHYLGVVFFD
+19 LHYLGVVFFN
-29 YDEVCS
+29 YDKVCS

-56 KNVYIVKL
+56 KKVYIVKL
-64 QSENKTINN
+64 QSDNEIINN
-73 RKCILNLNNKKDN
+73 RKCILNLKNKNN
-86 KKLSYGDEICFGAEY
+86 KKLSYGDEIYFDGEY
-101 LIPEGKR
+101 SIPEGKR

-123 LYGTFETE
+123 LYGTFEIE

-141 NKLEEKI
+141 NKIEEKI
-148 LEFKK
+148 LDFKK
-153 YVKNILNTNLEKDEA
+153 YVKNILNTNLQKDEA

-183 KQTEEDF
+183 KQIEEDF

-206 TYIIIAISFV
+206 TYIILAISFV

-309 ILYKILYFDDYIEI
+309 ILTKILYFDNYI
-323 KINEKIQ
+323 KINIKEKIQ
-330 KNNKYKT
+330 KNNKYKM
-337 QEINNTETKL
+337 QEINNTEIKL
-347 SKVRKYIIEASA
+347 SKVKKYIIEASA

-388 LAGPILGFVVIFG
+388 LVGPILGFVVIFG

-409 ILNSLL
+409 ILNSFL
-415 MPFFFILNF
+415 MPFFFILNI
-424 LTSLILYIAH
+424 LISIILYIAH

-448 PNKLILVLFYLNLFS
+448 PNKLMLVLFYLNLFI
-463 LVYYKEKNVKN
+463 LFYYKEKNVKN
-474 KKQKYFSILLIT
+474 KKQKYSSILLII

-494 PLAVYTK
+494 PLADSTK

-550 LDRGIKY
+550 LDRGITY

-579 NIKIKNAIIS
+579 NIKVKNAIIS
-589 SLGQNSKEYETFLKL
+589 SLGQNSKEYETFLNL
-604 AKKNKINIIYVKK
+604 AKKKKINIIYVKK
-617 GDSINFKNTIID
+617 GDSINFNNAKIE

-652 ISNNFSMLFT
+652 IYNNFSMLFT
-662 GDIEEIAEKKILT
+662 GDIEEIAEKKILK

-695 SKTSSSQEFIKAV
+695 SKTSSSYDFIKTV

-717 GKDNNFGHPNSGVIE
+717 GKDNNFGHPNLGVIE
-732 RIEKNGATIY
+732 RLEKSGATIY
-742 RTDNIGEIE
+742 RTDYMGEIK
-751 LSIKSNGNIIIN
+751 LSIKSNGNMTIN

-769 LKMQ
+769 

>member
-19 LHYLGVVFFD
+19 LHYLGVVFLN
-29 YDEVCS
+29 YDKVCS

-56 KNVYIVKL
+56 KKVYIVKL
-64 QSENKTINN
+64 QSDNEIINN
-73 RKCILNLNNKKDN
+73 RKCILNLKNKNN
-86 KKLSYGDEICFGAEY
+86 KKLSYGDEIYFDGEY
-101 LIPEGKR
+101 SIPEGKR

-123 LYGTFETE
+123 LYGTFEIE

-148 LEFKK
+148 LDFKK

-183 KQTEEDF
+183 KQIEEDF

-206 TYIIIAISFV
+206 TYIILAISFV

-309 ILYKILYFDDYIEI
+309 ILSKILYFDNYI
-323 KINEKIQ
+323 KINIKEKIQ
-330 KNNKYKT
+330 KNNKYKM
-337 QEINNTETKL
+337 QEINNTEIKL
-347 SKVRKYIIEASA
+347 SKVKKYIIEASA

-388 LAGPILGFVVIFG
+388 LVGPILGFVVIFG

-409 ILNSLL
+409 ILNSFL
-415 MPFFFILNF
+415 MPFFFILNI
-424 LTSLILYIAH
+424 LISIILYIAH

-448 PNKLILVLFYLNLFS
+448 PNKLMLVLFYLNLFI
-463 LVYYKEKNVKN
+463 LFYYKEKNVKN
-474 KKQKYFSILLIT
+474 KKQKYSSILLII

-494 PLAVYTK
+494 PLADSTK

-550 LDRGIKY
+550 LDRGITY

-579 NIKIKNAIIS
+579 NIKVKNAIIS
-589 SLGQNSKEYETFLKL
+589 SLGQNSKEYETFLNL
-604 AKKNKINIIYVKK
+604 AKKKKINIIYVKK
-617 GDSINFKNTIID
+617 GDSINFNNAKIE

-652 ISNNFSMLFT
+652 IYNNFSMLFT
-662 GDIEEIAEKKILT
+662 GDIEEIAEKKILK

-695 SKTSSSQEFIKAV
+695 SKTSSSYDFIKTV

-717 GKDNNFGHPNSGVIE
+717 GKDNNFGHPNLGVIE
-732 RIEKNGATIY
+732 RLEKSGATIY
-742 RTDNIGEIE
+742 RTDNMGEIE
-751 LSIKSNGNIIIN
+751 LSIKSNGNMTIN

-769 LKMQ
+769 

>member
-19 LHYLGVVFFD
+19 LHYLGVVFLN

-56 KNVYIVKL
+56 KKVYIVKL
-64 QSENKTINN
+64 QSDNEIINN
-73 RKCILNLNNKKDN
+73 RKCILNLKNKNN
-86 KKLSYGDEICFGAEY
+86 KKLSYGDEIYFDGEY
-101 LIPEGKR
+101 SIPEGKR

-123 LYGTFETE
+123 LYGTFEIE

-148 LEFKK
+148 LDFKK
-153 YVKNILNTNLEKDEA
+153 YVKNILNTNLQKDEA

-183 KQTEEDF
+183 KQIEEDF

-206 TYIIIAISFV
+206 TYIILAISFV

-304 VFNKN
+304 GFNKN
-309 ILYKILYFDDYIEI
+309 ILSKILYFDNYI
-323 KINEKIQ
+323 KINIKEKIQ
-330 KNNKYKT
+330 KNNKYKM
-337 QEINNTETKL
+337 QEINNTEIKL
-347 SKVRKYIIEASA
+347 SKVKKYIIEASA

-388 LAGPILGFVVIFG
+388 LVGPILGFVVIFG

-409 ILNSLL
+409 ILNSFL
-415 MPFFFILNF
+415 MPFFFILNI
-424 LTSLILYIAH
+424 LISIILYIAH

-448 PNKLILVLFYLNLFS
+448 PNKLMLVLFYLNLFI

-474 KKQKYFSILLIT
+474 KKQKYFSILLII

-494 PLAVYTK
+494 PLAASTK

-550 LDRGIKY
+550 LDRGITY

-579 NIKIKNAIIS
+579 NIKVKNAIIS
-589 SLGQNSKEYETFLKL
+589 SLGQNSKEYETFLNL
-604 AKKNKINIIYVKK
+604 AKKKKINIIYVKK
-617 GDSINFKNTIID
+617 GDSINFNNAKIE

-652 ISNNFSMLFT
+652 IYNNFSMLFT
-662 GDIEEIAEKKILT
+662 GDIEEIAEKKILK

-695 SKTSSSQEFIKAV
+695 SKTSSSYDFIKTV

-717 GKDNNFGHPNSGVIE
+717 GKDNNFGHPNLGVIE
-732 RIEKNGATIY
+732 RLEKSGATIY
-742 RTDNIGEIE
+742 RTDYMGEIE
-751 LSIKSNGNIIIN
+751 LSIKSNGNMTIN

-769 LKMQ
+769 LN

>member
-19 LHYLGVVFFD
+19 LHYLGVVFFN
-29 YDEVCS
+29 YNKVCS
-35 NISKSNNYKG
+35 NISKSDNYKG

-56 KNVYIVKL
+56 KKVYIVKL
-64 QSENKTINN
+64 QSDNETINN
-73 RKCILNLNNKKDN
+73 RKCILNLKNKNN
-86 KKLSYGDEICFGAEY
+86 KKLSYGDEIYFDGEY
-101 LIPEGKR
+101 SIPEGKR

-123 LYGTFETE
+123 LYGTFEIE

-148 LEFKK
+148 LDFKK
-153 YVKNILNTNLEKDEA
+153 YVKNILNTNLDKDEA

-183 KQTEEDF
+183 KQIEEDF

-206 TYIIIAISFV
+206 TYIILAISFV

-309 ILYKILYFDDYIEI
+309 ILSKILYFDNYI
-323 KINEKIQ
+323 KINIKEKIQ
-330 KNNKYKT
+330 KNNKYKM
-337 QEINNTETKL
+337 QEINNTEIKL
-347 SKVRKYIIEASA
+347 SKVKKYIIEASA

-388 LAGPILGFVVIFG
+388 LVGPILGFVVIFG

-409 ILNSLL
+409 ILNSFL
-415 MPFFFILNF
+415 MPFFFILNI
-424 LTSLILYIAH
+424 LISIILYIAH
-434 ICANLPFSKVFVPT
+434 ICANLPFSKVFVLT
-448 PNKLILVLFYLNLFS
+448 PNKLMLVLFYLNLFI

-474 KKQKYFSILLIT
+474 KKQKYFSILLII

-494 PLAVYTK
+494 PLAASTK

-550 LDRGIKY
+550 LDRGITY

-579 NIKIKNAIIS
+579 NIKVKNAIIS
-589 SLGQNSKEYETFLKL
+589 SLGQNSKEYETFLNL
-604 AKKNKINIIYVKK
+604 AKKKKINIIYVKK
-617 GDSINFKNTIID
+617 GDSINFNNAKIE

-652 ISNNFSMLFT
+652 IYNNFSMLFT
-662 GDIEEIAEKKILT
+662 GDIEEIAEKKILK

-695 SKTSSSQEFIKAV
+695 SKTSSSYDFIKTV

-717 GKDNNFGHPNSGVIE
+717 GKDNNFGHPNLGVIE
-732 RIEKNGATIY
+732 RLEKSGATIY
-742 RTDNIGEIE
+742 RTDNMGEIE
-751 LSIKSNGNIIIN
+751 LSIKSNGNMTIN

-769 LKMQ
+769 

>member
-19 LHYLGVVFFD
+19 LHYLGVVFLN
-29 YDEVCS
+29 YDKVCS
-35 NISKSNNYKG
+35 NISKSDNYKG

-56 KNVYIVKL
+56 KKVYIVKL
-64 QSENKTINN
+64 QSDNEIINN
-73 RKCILNLNNKKDN
+73 RKCILNLKNKNN
-86 KKLSYGDEICFGAEY
+86 KKLSYGDEIYFDGEY
-101 LIPEGKR
+101 SIPEGKR

-123 LYGTFETE
+123 LYGTFEIE

-141 NKLEEKI
+141 NKIEEKI
-148 LEFKK
+148 LDFKK
-153 YVKNILNTNLEKDEA
+153 YVKNILNTNLQKDEA

-183 KQTEEDF
+183 KQIEEDF

-206 TYIIIAISFV
+206 TYIILAISFV

-309 ILYKILYFDDYIEI
+309 ILSKILYFDNYI
-323 KINEKIQ
+323 KINIKEKIQ
-330 KNNKYKT
+330 KNNKYKM
-337 QEINNTETKL
+337 QEINNTEIKL
-347 SKVRKYIIEASA
+347 SKVKKYIIEASA

-388 LAGPILGFVVIFG
+388 LVGPILGFVVIFG

-409 ILNSLL
+409 ILNSFL
-415 MPFFFILNF
+415 MPFFFILNI
-424 LTSLILYIAH
+424 LISIILYIAH

-448 PNKLILVLFYLNLFS
+448 PNKLMLVLFYLNLFI

-474 KKQKYFSILLIT
+474 KKQKYSSILLII

-494 PLAVYTK
+494 PLADSTK

-550 LDRGIKY
+550 LDRGITY

-579 NIKIKNAIIS
+579 NIKVKNAIIS
-589 SLGQNSKEYETFLKL
+589 SLGQNSKEYETFLNL
-604 AKKNKINIIYVKK
+604 AKKKKINIIYVKK
-617 GDSINFKNTIID
+617 GDSINFNNAKIE

-652 ISNNFSMLFT
+652 IYNNFSMLFT
-662 GDIEEIAEKKILT
+662 GDIEEIAEKKILK

-695 SKTSSSQEFIKAV
+695 SKTSSSYDFIKTV
-708 SPKIALIGV
+708 FPKIALIGV
-717 GKDNNFGHPNSGVIE
+717 GKDNNFGHPNLGVIE
-732 RIEKNGATIY
+732 RLEKSGATIY
-742 RTDNIGEIE
+742 RTDNMGEIE
-751 LSIKSNGNIIIN
+751 LSIKSNGNMTIN

-769 LKMQ
+769 LN

>member
-19 LHYLGVVFFD
+19 LHYLGVVFFN
-29 YDEVCS
+29 YDKVCS

-45 IIVEEKEEEDY
+45 IIVEEKEEQDY
-56 KNVYIVKL
+56 KKVYIVKL
-64 QSENKTINN
+64 QSDNEIINN
-73 RKCILNLNNKKDN
+73 RKCILNLKNKNN
-86 KKLSYGDEICFGAEY
+86 KKLSYGDEIYFDGEY
-101 LIPEGKR
+101 SIPEGKR

-123 LYGTFETE
+123 LYGTFEIE

-141 NKLEEKI
+141 NKIEEKI
-148 LEFKK
+148 LGFKK
-153 YVKNILNTNLEKDEA
+153 YVKNILNTNLQKDEA

-183 KQTEEDF
+183 KQIEEDF

-309 ILYKILYFDDYIEI
+309 ILSKILYFDNYI
-323 KINEKIQ
+323 KINIKEKIQ
-330 KNNKYKT
+330 KNNKYKM
-337 QEINNTETKL
+337 QEINNTEIKL
-347 SKVRKYIIEASA
+347 SKVKKYIIEASA

-388 LAGPILGFVVIFG
+388 LVGPILGFVVIFG

-409 ILNSLL
+409 ILNSFL
-415 MPFFFILNF
+415 MPFFFILN
-424 LTSLILYIAH
+424 LLISIILYIAH

-448 PNKLILVLFYLNLFS
+448 PNKLILVLFYLNLFI
-463 LVYYKEKNVKN
+463 LFYYKEKNVKN
-474 KKQKYFSILLIT
+474 KKQKYSSILLII

-494 PLAVYTK
+494 PLADSTK

-550 LDRGIKY
+550 LDRGITY

-579 NIKIKNAIIS
+579 NIKVKNAIIS
-589 SLGQNSKEYETFLKL
+589 SLGQNSKEYETFLNL
-604 AKKNKINIIYVKK
+604 AKKKKINIIYVKK
-617 GDSINFKNTIID
+617 GDSINFNNAKID

-652 ISNNFSMLFT
+652 IYNNFSILFT
-662 GDIEEIAEKKILT
+662 GDIEEIAEKKILK

-695 SKTSSSQEFIKAV
+695 SKTSSSYDFIKTV
-708 SPKIALIGV
+708 FPKIALIGV
-717 GKDNNFGHPNSGVIE
+717 GKDNNFGHPNLGVIE
-732 RIEKNGATIY
+732 RLEKSGATIY
-742 RTDNIGEIE
+742 RTDYMGEIE
-751 LSIKSNGNIIIN
+751 LSIKSNGNMTIN

-769 LKMQ
+769 